1 MAKLKEKIGIGVTG
15 KVESQKRA
23 HDDLVEKI
31 ETREKTE
38 EYGGLT
44 LKEIRRKHSIPHSVG
59 GQEILEAFR
68 ADNVGTVKK
77 EESAEEIAHQRKVLD
92 QAKMELEW
100 DRKERDSRRD
110 LEGEENEQR
119 GSKPEESQAR
129 RANPQ
134 TGSANDAGVNRG
146 VFSSDHLDTGYGL
159 AADIRRVVLYEGLR
173 RDPRTGKSVAT
184 GDMPKQYMNPGQ
196 VLERTLTLEGHIE
209 IDKFSVEMMA
219 LEDVVILR
227 DLCNN
232 HLNSMVSK
240 VSIHT

>member
-1 MAKLKEKIGIGVTG
+1 MDIEKQSAASTVEISAKK
-15 KVESQKRA
+15 QKKL
-23 HDDLVEKI
+23 HGNLVEKI
-31 ETREKTE
+31 ETRERK
-38 EYGGLT
+38 EYDGLT
-44 LKEIRRKHSIPHSVG
+44 LPEMRRKHSIPHSVG
-59 GQEILEAFR
+59 SVDILEAYQ
-68 ADNVGTVKK
+68 ADSMGTVKK
-77 EESAEEIAHQRKVLD
+77 EQSAEEITRQRKVLES
-92 QAKMELEW
+92 AKMELEW

-119 GSKPEESQAR
+119 GSKPEESSAR

-134 TGSANDAGVNRG
+134 TGVGTDVERG

-184 GDMPKQYMNPGQ
+184 GNMPRQYMNPGQ

-232 HLNSMVSK
+232 HLNSMVEK
-240 VSIHT
+240 VKIFT

>member
-1 MAKLKEKIGIGVTG
+1 MAILKNQTDGSYAQ
-15 KVESQKRA
+15 KVKKQKKVF
-23 HDDLVEKI
+23 DDLEKKI
-31 ETREKTE
+31 EIREKSE
-38 EYGGLT
+38 FDGLT
-44 LKEIRRKHSIPHSVG
+44 MPEMRRKHSIPHSVSHT
-59 GQEILEAFR
+59 QILEAYN
-68 ADNVGTVKK
+68 ADKLSTVKK

-110 LEGEENEQR
+110 LEGEETEARMSRPQ
-119 GSKPEESQAR
+119 ESQAR

-134 TGSANDAGVNRG
+134 TGVGKDVDKG

-184 GDMPKQYMNPGQ
+184 GNMPRQYMNPGQ

-232 HLNSMVSK
+232 HLNSMVEK
-240 VSIHT
+240 VSIFT

>member
-1 MAKLKEKIGIGVTG
+1 MAILKEQPAGGGVAEKAKKQK
-15 KVESQKRA
+15 KVF
-23 HDDLVEKI
+23 DDLEKKI
-31 ETREKTE
+31 EIREKSE
-38 EYGGLT
+38 FDGLT
-44 LKEIRRKHSIPHSVG
+44 MPEMRRKHSIPHSVSHT
-59 GQEILEAFR
+59 QILEAYN
-68 ADNVGTVKK
+68 ADKLSTVKK

-110 LEGEENEQR
+110 LEGEETEAR
-119 GSKPEESQAR
+119 MSRPEESQAR

-134 TGSANDAGVNRG
+134 TGVGKDVDKG

-184 GDMPKQYMNPGQ
+184 GNMPRQYMNPGQ

-227 DLCNN
+227 DLCNSQ
-232 HLNSMVSK
+232 LNSMVKK
-240 VSIHT
+240 VSIVK

>member
-1 MAKLKEKIGIGVTG
+1 MAKITPSGAGDDPVVTAKKQK
-15 KVESQKRA
+15 KVF
-23 HDDLVEKI
+23 DNLVEKI
-31 ETREKTE
+31 EIREKSE
-38 EYGGLT
+38 FDGLT
-44 LKEIRRKHSIPHSVG
+44 MPEMRRKHSIPHSVG
-59 GQEILEAFR
+59 HTQILEAYN
-68 ADNVGTVKK
+68 ADKLGTDKK

-92 QAKMELEW
+92 TAKMELEW

-110 LEGEENEQR
+110 LEGEETEARNSR
-119 GSKPEESQAR
+119 PEESQAR
-129 RANPQ
+129 RANPN
-134 TGSANDAGVNRG
+134 TKLGGEVDRG

-159 AADIRRVVLYEGLR
+159 ACDIRRVVLYEGLR

-184 GDMPKQYMNPGQ
+184 GNMPRQYMNPGQ

-232 HLNSMVSK
+232 HLNSTVKK
-240 VSIHT
+240 VSIVK

>member
-1 MAKLKEKIGIGVTG
+1 MAIKTPEEIKK
-15 KVESQKRA
+15 QKAR
-23 HDDLVEKI
+23 HDDQLKKNDA
-31 ETREKTE
+31 REKTE
-38 EYGGLT
+38 YDGLT
-44 LKEIRRKHSIPHSVG
+44 LFEMRRKHGISSTIG
-59 GQEILEAFR
+59 GLEILEAYK
-68 ADNVGTVKK
+68 ADNIGTVRK
-77 EESAEEIAHQRKVLD
+77 EETREEIAHTRKVLET
-92 QAKMELEW
+92 AKMELEW

-134 TGSANDAGVNRG
+134 TGVDAAVEKG
-146 VFSSDHLDTGYGL
+146 VFSNDHMDFGYGL
-159 AADIRRVVLYEGLR
+159 AADIRRVVLYEGLK

-184 GDMPKQYMNPGQ
+184 GDMARQYMNPGQ

-209 IDKFSVEMMA
+209 LDKFSIEMMA

-232 HLNSMVSK
+232 HLNSMVKK
-240 VSIHT
+240 VSIVK

>member
-1 MAKLKEKIGIGVTG
+1 MALLKNQTEGSYDQKVKKQKKIF
-15 KVESQKRA
+15 
-23 HDDLVEKI
+23 DDLEKKI
-31 ETREKTE
+31 EIREKSE
-38 EYGGLT
+38 FDGLT
-44 LKEIRRKHSIPHSVG
+44 MPEMRRKHSIPHSVSHT
-59 GQEILEAFR
+59 QILEAYN
-68 ADNVGTVKK
+68 ADKLSTVKK

-110 LEGEENEQR
+110 LEGEETEAR
-119 GSKPEESQAR
+119 MSRPEESQAR

-134 TGSANDAGVNRG
+134 TGVGKDVDKG

-184 GDMPKQYMNPGQ
+184 GNMPRQYMNPGQ

-209 IDKFSVEMMA
+209 LDKFSIEMMA

-232 HLNSMVSK
+232 HLNSMVEK
-240 VSIHT
+240 VSIFT

>member
-1 MAKLKEKIGIGVTG
+1 MAKLQAQSDGSYTEKARKQK
-15 KVESQKRA
+15 KVF
-23 HDDLVEKI
+23 DDLEKKI
-31 ETREKTE
+31 EIREKSE
-38 EYGGLT
+38 FDGLT
-44 LKEIRRKHSIPHSVG
+44 MPEMRRKHSIPHSVSHT
-59 GQEILEAFR
+59 QILEAYN
-68 ADNVGTVKK
+68 ADKLSTVKK

-110 LEGEENEQR
+110 LEGEETEAR
-119 GSKPEESQAR
+119 MSRPEESQAR

-134 TGSANDAGVNRG
+134 TGVGKDVDKG

-184 GDMPKQYMNPGQ
+184 GNMPRQYMNPGQ

-232 HLNSMVSK
+232 HLNSMVEK
-240 VSIHT
+240 VSIFT

>member
-1 MAKLKEKIGIGVTG
+1 ML
-15 KVESQKRA
+15 
-23 HDDLVEKI
+23 D
-31 ETREKTE
+31 
-38 EYGGLT
+38 
-44 LKEIRRKHSIPHSVG
+44 
-59 GQEILEAFR
+59 GQTILEAYKLIILVLSKKKKLQKR
-68 ADNVGTVKK
+68 LLINVKFL
-77 EESAEEIAHQRKVLD
+77 S

-134 TGSANDAGVNRG
+134 TGVGADVERG
-146 VFSSDHLDTGYGL
+146 VFSNDHLDTGYGL
-159 AADIRRVVLYEGLR
+159 AADIRRVVLYEGLK

-184 GDMPKQYMNPGQ
+184 GDMPRQYMNPGQ

-232 HLNSMVSK
+232 HLNSMVKK
-240 VSIHT
+240 VSIVK

>member
-1 MAKLKEKIGIGVTG
+1 MDIEKQSAASTVEISAKK
-15 KVESQKRA
+15 QKKL
-23 HDDLVEKI
+23 HGNLVEKI
-31 ETREKTE
+31 ETRERK
-38 EYGGLT
+38 EYDGLT
-44 LKEIRRKHSIPHSVG
+44 LPEMRRKHSIPHSVG
-59 GQEILEAFR
+59 SVDILEAYQ
-68 ADNVGTVKK
+68 ADSMGTVKK
-77 EESAEEIAHQRKVLD
+77 EQSAEEITRQRKVLES
-92 QAKMELEW
+92 AKMELEW

-119 GSKPEESQAR
+119 GSKPEESSAR

-134 TGSANDAGVNRG
+134 TGVGTDVERG

-184 GDMPKQYMNPGQ
+184 ENMPRQYMNPGQ

-232 HLNSMVSK
+232 HLNSMVEK
-240 VSIHT
+240 VKIFT

>member
-1 MAKLKEKIGIGVTG
+1 MAGKTPEEIKKQKDLHDEGLKKN
-15 KVESQKRA
+15 
-23 HDDLVEKI
+23 

-38 EYGGLT
+38 EYDGLT
-44 LKEIRRKHSIPHSVG
+44 LKEMRRKHSIPVSVG
-59 GQEILEAFR
+59 GQEILDAYK
-68 ADNVGTVKK
+68 ADNIGTVRK
-77 EESAEEIAHQRKVLD
+77 EETAEEIAHTRKVLD

-134 TGSANDAGVNRG
+134 TAPGGAVDKG
-146 VFSSDHLDTGYGL
+146 VFSNEHLDYGYGL
-159 AADIRRVVLYEGLR
+159 AADIRRVVLYEGLK

-184 GDMPKQYMNPGQ
+184 GDMARQYMNPGQ

-209 IDKFSVEMMA
+209 LDKFSIEMMA

-232 HLNSMVSK
+232 HLNSMVKK
-240 VSIHT
+240 VSIVK

>member
-1 MAKLKEKIGIGVTG
+1 MDIEKQSAASTVEISAKK
-15 KVESQKRA
+15 QKKL
-23 HDDLVEKI
+23 HGNLVEKI
-31 ETREKTE
+31 ETRERK
-38 EYGGLT
+38 EYDGLT
-44 LKEIRRKHSIPHSVG
+44 LPEMRRKHSIPHSVG
-59 GQEILEAFR
+59 SVDILEAYQ
-68 ADNVGTVKK
+68 ADNMGTVKK
-77 EESAEEIAHQRKVLD
+77 EQSAEEITRQRKVLES
-92 QAKMELEW
+92 AKMELEW

-119 GSKPEESQAR
+119 GSKPEESSAR

-134 TGSANDAGVNRG
+134 TGVGTDVERG

-184 GDMPKQYMNPGQ
+184 GNMPRQYMNPGQ

-232 HLNSMVSK
+232 HLNSMVEK
-240 VSIHT
+240 VKIFT